1 MLKYV
6 WQECAT
12 NWVNAR
18 CSTVL
23 QWSSSTPSG
32 EEWQHCFTCCSA
44 SWGIQSHVWDWLGG
58 TYKSLVVSCKQFTG
72 EENRRLG
79 EMLTKCLFLF
89 FIVSLALL
97 RVKVSSFVFPF
108 LPVRRPFHSSRYP
121 NRWNTVIFR
130 WMGYDPHGTDTYS
143 LLILRLRLI
152 LNTQYSTDSILW
164 DMSCLGLREIPSTFS
179 QLKSGEGPN
188 THPHSSQP
196 M

>member
-23 QWSSSTPSG
+23 QLSSSTHSG
-32 EEWQHCFTCCSA
+32 EEWQHCFTCSSA

-58 TYKSLVVSCKQFTG
+58 TYKSLVVSCKQFTR
-72 EENRRLG
+72 EENRRPG

-152 LNTQYSTDSILW
+152 LNTQPIVFFGICLVWDCEKFPQHFPNWRVEKAPIPIL
-164 DMSCLGLREIPSTFS
+164 IPHNPC
-179 QLKSGEGPN
+179 K
-188 THPHSSQP
+188 
-196 M
+196 